1 MNSALLLRSVRLAL
15 ACVVR
20 EFPVGTAHIV
30 RSQRDV
36 RTHRELHPA
45 FYGCF
50 DWHSAVENH
59 WQLVRIARLYPDFPL
74 VDRIKRVLSIHII
87 PSAMR
92 REAAYFSA
100 KGRAGFERPYGLAWA
115 LQLAAELH
123 AWDTELGRRLYS
135 AMSPLRRAAV
145 ASIATWLPKVSQP
158 IRSGVHA
165 QTAFA
170 MGLALDYAR
179 EVDDR
184 KFAGMLESNALRFY
198 ARDRNAPIEY
208 EPSGHDFLSPT
219 LGEADLMRRVMRPG
233 RFAAWLTRFLPDQIA
248 LRPVAISDPRDGH
261 LAHFAGLNL
270 SRAWMLEGISAG
282 LPASDHRARHLQR
295 LARRHRTAGLKS
307 LSLKGYAT
315 THWLGAYAV
324 YLLTT
329 CSRASNACPK
339 DIWPTLKVGTTSS
352 A

>member
-1 MNSALLLRSVRLAL
+1 MPDAAMNSALLLRSVRLAL

-30 RSQRDV
+30 RSRRDV
-36 RTHRELHPA
+36 RTHRQLHPA

-59 WQLVRIARLYPDFPL
+59 WQLARIARLYPDLPL
-74 VDRIKRVLSIHII
+74 VDRIRRVLSIHIM
-87 PSAMR
+87 PSAMH

-100 KGRAGFERPYGLAWA
+100 PGRAGFERPYGLAWA

-123 AWDTELGRRLYS
+123 AWDTDFGRRLD
-135 AMSPLRRAAV
+135 AAIAPLRRAAV
-145 ASIATWLPKVSQP
+145 SSLSAWLPKVSHP
-158 IRSGVHA
+158 IRSGVHG

-179 EVDDR
+179 NVGDR
-184 KFAGMLESNALRFY
+184 KFARLLEASAIRYY
-198 ARDRNAPIEY
+198 ASDREAPIAY

-219 LGEADLMRRVMRPG
+219 LAEADLMRRVLPPKQ
-233 RFAAWLTRFLPDQIA
+233 FAAWLTRFLPGRLA
-248 LRPVAISDPRDGH
+248 LKPVAIADARDGH

-270 SRAWMLEGISAG
+270 SRAWMLDGIVGG
-282 LPASDHRARHLQR
+282 LPKTDPRVKGLRTQALSHRK
-295 LARRHRTAGLKS
+295 AGLKS
-307 LSLKGYAT
+307 LALRGYAT

-324 YLLTT
+324 YLLTGAGVA
-329 CSRASNACPK
+329 RPRN
-339 DIWPTLKVGTTSS
+339 
-352 A
+352 

>member
-1 MNSALLLRSVRLAL
+1 LTDTAMNSALLLRSARLAL

-36 RTHRELHPA
+36 LTHRKLHPA

-59 WQLVRIARLYPDFPL
+59 WQLVRIARLFPNLRL
-74 VDRIKRVLSIHII
+74 VNRIKRVLSIHIM
-87 PSAMR
+87 PSAIR
-92 REAAYFSA
+92 REAAYFSVSE
-100 KGRAGFERPYGLAWA
+100 RAGFERPYGLAWA

-123 AWDTELGRRLYS
+123 AWDTALGRRLYS
-135 AMSPLRRAAV
+135 AIGPLRNAAV
-145 ASIATWLPKVSQP
+145 SSIAKWLPKVSHP

-179 EVDDR
+179 EVGDR
-184 KFAGMLESNALRFY
+184 KFASLLEATALRFY
-198 ARDRNAPIEY
+198 AHDHEAPIAY
-208 EPSGHDFLSPT
+208 EPSGHDFLSPS
-219 LGEADLMRRVMRPG
+219 LGEADLMRRVMRPT
-233 RFAAWLTRFLPDQIA
+233 RFATWLTQFLPHPPKLQ
-248 LRPVAISDPRDGH
+248 PVAVSDSRDGH

-270 SRAWMLEGISAG
+270 SRAWMLNGIAGG
-282 LPASDHRARHLQR
+282 LPARDPRIAQLRKLAGAHRRAGIAA
-295 LARRHRTAGLKS
+295 LALP
-307 LSLKGYAT
+307 GYET

-324 YLLTT
+324 YLETQT
-329 CSRASNACPK
+329 
-339 DIWPTLKVGTTSS
+339 
-352 A
+352 

>member
-59 WQLVRIARLYPDFPL
+59 WQLVRIARLYPDIPL
-74 VDRIKRVLSIHII
+74 VNRINRVLSIHIM
-87 PSAMR
+87 PPAMR
-92 REAAYFSA
+92 REAAYFSSA
-100 KGRAGFERPYGLAWA
+100 LRAGFERPYGLAWA

-123 AWDTELGRRLYS
+123 AWDTALGRRLYS
-135 AMSPLRRAAV
+135 AIGPLRKAAV
-145 ASIATWLPKVSQP
+145 SSITMWLPKVSHP

-179 EVDDR
+179 EVGDR
-184 KFAGMLESNALRFY
+184 NFAGLLETTSLRFF
-198 ARDRNAPIEY
+198 AHDHDAPLAY
-208 EPSGHDFLSPT
+208 EPSGHDFLSP
-219 LGEADLMRRVMRPG
+219 
-233 RFAAWLTRFLPDQIA
+233 
-248 LRPVAISDPRDGH
+248 
-261 LAHFAGLNL
+261 
-270 SRAWMLEGISAG
+270 
-282 LPASDHRARHLQR
+282 
-295 LARRHRTAGLKS
+295 S
-307 LSLKGYAT
+307 L
-315 THWLGAYAV
+315 
-324 YLLTT
+324 
-329 CSRASNACPK
+329 
-339 DIWPTLKVGTTSS
+339 
-352 A
+352 

>member
-1 MNSALLLRSVRLAL
+1 MNGALLLRSARLAL

-30 RSQRDV
+30 RSRRDELTY
-36 RTHRELHPA
+36 RQLHPA

-59 WQLVRIARLYPDFPL
+59 WQLVRIARLHPDLPL
-74 VDRIKRVLSIHII
+74 VNRIKRVLSIHIM

-92 REAAYFSA
+92 SEAAYFSA
-100 KGRAGFERPYGLAWA
+100 PGRAGFERPYGLAWA

-123 AWDTELGRRLYS
+123 AWDTALGRRLFS
-135 AMSPLRRAAV
+135 AFDALRRAAV
-145 ASIATWLPKVSQP
+145 SSIAMWLPKVSHP

-179 EVDDR
+179 EVGDGE
-184 KFAGMLESNALRFY
+184 FTSLLEANALRFY
-198 ARDRNAPIEY
+198 AHDHDAPIGY
-208 EPSGHDFLSPT
+208 EPSGHDFLSPS
-219 LGEADLMRRVMRPG
+219 LGEADLMRRVMRPK
-233 RFAAWLTRFLPDQIA
+233 RFATWLTRFLPGPLW
-248 LRPVAISDPRDGH
+248 LRPVEVSDPRDGH

-270 SRAWMLEGISAG
+270 SRAWMLDGIASG
-282 LPASDHRARHLQR
+282 LPKDDLRIKRLYSLGQKHRK
-295 LARRHRTAGLKS
+295 AGLKS
-307 LSLKGYAT
+307 LALRGYLT

-324 YLLTT
+324 YLLT
-329 CSRASNACPK
+329 R
-339 DIWPTLKVGTTSS
+339 GMQ
-352 A
+352 

>member
-1 MNSALLLRSVRLAL
+1 MNGALLLRSVRLAL

-30 RSQRDV
+30 RSRRDV
-36 RTHRELHPA
+36 RTHRQLHPS
-45 FYGCF
+45 FFGCF

-59 WQLVRIARLYPDFPL
+59 WQLARIARLYPDLRL
-74 VDRIKRVLSIHII
+74 VNRIKRVLSIHIT

-92 REAAYFSA
+92 CEAAYISG

-123 AWDTELGRRLYS
+123 SWDTEFGQQLYS
-135 AMSPLRRAAV
+135 ALHPLRDAAV
-145 ASIATWLPKVSQP
+145 SSIAAWLPRVSHP

-179 EVDDR
+179 EVGDR
-184 KFAGMLESNALRFY
+184 DFAALLEASALRFY
-198 ARDRNAPIEY
+198 AHDHNAPVAF
-208 EPSGHDFLSPT
+208 EPSGHDFLSPS
-219 LGEADLMRRVMRPG
+219 LGEADLMRRVMRPKL
-233 RFAAWLTRFLPDQIA
+233 FAAWLTRFLPDRLA
-248 LRPVAISDPRDGH
+248 LRPVAVSDPHDGH

-270 SRAWMLEGISAG
+270 SRAWMLDGIAAG
-282 LPASDHRARHLQR
+282 LPKTDARVKRLQALGRSHRS
-295 LARRHRTAGLKS
+295 AGLKS
-307 LSLKGYAT
+307 LALRDYET

-324 YLLTT
+324 YLLT
-329 CSRASNACPK
+329 RGA
-339 DIWPTLKVGTTSS
+339 DDTL
-352 A
+352 